1 MKVSFFLLGAFIGAP
16 VRFVIVEY
24 LKSYLKFPLGIL
36 LVNVIGSFLLGLIL
50 ESETN
55 IAFALMGFSGALTT
69 WSAFALD
76 LFNEI
81 KIRERIAFLINL
93 LGNYT
98 LGILAATLGMLI
110 SKAS

>member
-1 MKVSFFLLGAFIGAP
+1 MRVSYFLLGAFIGAP

-76 LFNEI
+76 LFHEARRGEWLKFQWNLALNYSLCAI
-81 KIRERIAFLINL
+81 FAAF
-93 LGNYT
+93 G
-98 LGILAATLGMLI
+98 
-110 SKAS
+110 KFV

>member
-1 MKVSFFLLGAFIGAP
+1 MRLSYFLLGAFIGAP

-36 LVNVIGSFLLGLIL
+36 LVNVFGSFLLGLIL

-69 WSAFALD
+69 WSAFAMD
-76 LFNEI
+76 LFEQA
-81 KIRERIAFLINL
+81 KRREQLIFLLNL
-93 LGNYT
+93 FGNYT
-98 LGILAATLGMLI
+98 LTIVCLNLGNTLRL
-110 SKAS
+110 

>member
-1 MKVSFFLLGAFIGAP
+1 MRLSYFLLGAFIGPP

-36 LVNVIGSFLLGLIL
+36 LVNVFGSFLLGLIL

-69 WSAFALD
+69 WLAFAMD
-76 LFNEI
+76 LIEQA
-81 KIRERIAFLINL
+81 IRREQLLFLLNL
-93 LGNYT
+93 FGNYALALLAAG
-98 LGILAATLGMLI
+98 LGIWIAQ
-110 SKAS
+110 

>member
-1 MKVSFFLLGAFIGAP
+1 MRLSYFLLGAFIGAP

-36 LVNVIGSFLLGLIL
+36 LVNVFGSFLLGLIL

-55 IAFALMGFSGALTT
+55 IAVALMGFSGALTT

-76 LFNEI
+76 LFDE
-81 KIRERIAFLINL
+81 
-93 LGNYT
+93 
-98 LGILAATLGMLI
+98 I
-110 SKAS
+110 SKKDFQGWVLNLFSSYVLGVGAAIVGFSI

>member
-1 MKVSFFLLGAFIGAP
+1 MRISYFLLGAFIGAP

-36 LVNVIGSFLLGLIL
+36 LVNVFGSFLLGLIL

-69 WSAFALD
+69 WSAFAMD
-76 LFNEI
+76 LFEQA
-81 KIRERIAFLINL
+81 KRRERLLFLLNL
-93 LGNYT
+93 FGNYS
-98 LGILAATLGMLI
+98 LALFFAGVGVWT
-110 SKAS
+110 SK

>member
-1 MKVSFFLLGAFIGAP
+1 MRVSYFLLGAFIGAP

-69 WSAFALD
+69 WSAFAMD
-76 LFNEI
+76 LFEQA
-81 KIRERIAFLINL
+81 KRREQCSSSSCCRTWHLDCAII
-93 LGNYT
+93 
-98 LGILAATLGMLI
+98 
-110 SKAS
+110 

>member
-1 MKVSFFLLGAFIGAP
+1 VRVSYFLLGAFIGAP

-36 LVNVIGSFLLGLIL
+36 LVNAIGSFLLGLIL

-69 WSAFALD
+69 WSAFAMD
-76 LFNEI
+76 LLEQA
-81 KIRERIAFLINL
+81 KRQEQLLFLLNLFGNYALAIICLNLGNL
-93 LGNYT
+93 LH
-98 LGILAATLGMLI
+98 A
-110 SKAS
+110 

>member
-1 MKVSFFLLGAFIGAP
+1 MRISYFLLGAFIGAP

-69 WSAFALD
+69 WSAFVMD
-76 LFNEI
+76 LFENLT
-81 KIRERIAFLINL
+81 RYQMRNCLIILTANYL
-93 LGNYT
+93 CAVLGVLFGTT
-98 LGILAATLGMLI
+98 LKL
-110 SKAS
+110 

>member
-1 MKVSFFLLGAFIGAP
+1 MRLSYFLLGAFIGAP
-16 VRFVIVEY
+16 ARYVIVEY

-69 WSAFALD
+69 WSAFAMD
-76 LFNEI
+76 LFEQA
-81 KIRERIAFLINL
+81 RRGEQLLFLLNL
-93 LGNYT
+93 FGNYA
-98 LGILAATLGMLI
+98 LALLAAGFGIWLG
-110 SKAS
+110 S